1 MGSNSQGSGWRRIR
15 GVSGHPLARL
25 FGHRNKNHWSILGSK
40 LSNEHPRVPWKHL
53 WNALGSLQGVRG
65 AREGDAARLVHHCAK
80 LASDLHTVTADL
92 LNSCSTIFTDERCHG
107 MSFLLPACRWV
118 RPGVKTHWAL
128 NTGSTQRADR
138 LANDARAS
146 SRALQS

>member
-53 WNALGSLQGVRG
+53 WTALGSLQGVRG

-80 LASDLHTVTADL
+80 LASDLHTVTVDCL
-92 LNSCSTIFTDERCHG
+92 IL
-107 MSFLLPACRWV
+107 
-118 RPGVKTHWAL
+118 
-128 NTGSTQRADR
+128 
-138 LANDARAS
+138 
-146 SRALQS
+146 ALQSLQMRDAMGCPFSYLHVAGFAQG